1 MKIVSIVGAR
11 PNFIK
16 LAPIHTSLKEIS
28 EHIIVHTGQHYDYNL
43 SKIFFSDLNI
53 PLPDYDLG
61 VGSES
66 PSKQISQMI
75 NKLDDVFS
83 KDTFDLVIVYG
94 DTNSTL
100 AGAITANKSKI
111 KLAHVE
117 SGLRSFDKSM
127 PEEINRTLT
136 DHLSDFL
143 FAPTDTA
150 INNLKK
156 ENIAGRLFNTG
167 DTSVEIIN
175 KINIFNKSK
184 ILEKLDIKSNQY
196 LLLTMHRAENTD
208 VKENLIKLIQT
219 MARLKDHCIIFPIHP
234 RTAHSLEKH
243 DLLGKIKKMSNV
255 KIIDPIGYM
264 DFIFL
269 MKNANKIITDSG
281 GVQKEAYL
289 LKVPCIT
296 IRKNTEWIETVKSG
310 GNMLTGLDEDKILD
324 AVENW
329 NNINFKE
336 KFLGDG
342 KSSEIIK
349 DIIYRNLH
357 NAN

>member
-16 LAPIHTSLKEIS
+16 LAPIHSALNEIC
-28 EHIIVHTGQHYDYNL
+28 EHTIIHTGQHYDYNL

-53 PLPDYDLG
+53 PLPTYDLEI
-61 VGSES
+61 GSDS
-66 PSKQISQMI
+66 ASKQISQMI
-75 NKLDDVFS
+75 NKLDEILS
-83 KDTFDLVIVYG
+83 KDKFDLAIVYG

-100 AGAITANKSKI
+100 AGAITANKLKI

-117 SGLRSFDKSM
+117 SGLRSFDKTM

-136 DHLSDFL
+136 DHMSDFL

-156 ENIAGRLFNTG
+156 ENITDKSFNTG

-175 KINIFNKSK
+175 KINTLNKSK
-184 ILEKLDIKSNQY
+184 ILEKLGIKSNQY

-208 VKENLIKLIQT
+208 VKENLINLINT
-219 MARLKDHCIIFPIHP
+219 ITKLKDHYIIFPIHP
-234 RTAHSLEKH
+234 RTEQALKKNNLLE
-243 DLLGKIKKMSNV
+243 KIKKMSNV
-255 KIIDPIGYM
+255 KLIDPIGYI

-269 MKNANKIITDSG
+269 MKNAVKIITDSG
-281 GVQKEAYL
+281 GVQKEAYI

-296 IRKNTEWIETVKSG
+296 IRKNTEWIETVNSG
-310 GNMLTGLDEDKILD
+310 GNMLTGLDANKILN

-336 KFLGDG
+336 EFLGNG
-342 KSSEIIK
+342 KSSEIIR
-349 DIIYRNLH
+349 DIIYKNIK
-357 NAN
+357 